1 MNGVFERGEVYWVNL
16 GSGFK
21 NEKGVFRPGVVV
33 ARESF
38 TRNED
43 CVMVALTTTKNKG
56 RDYEVRIDVTNRP
69 SYVMCNEVNTYDK
82 ERFGDYI
89 GQCTPEEMR
98 AIEDALEL
106 VFDLGYKDDVE
117 LEKLRAEV
125 GSKDAIIAELQ
136 QQLAAYA
143 GINTDEITA
152 LRVENAVIQKLYGK
166 AVDELASIKFAKDLA
181 TRQPTEDAHVAPE
194 VIQQDEIPHDSRL
207 DINHCTGYQLKKL
220 GFDPEIAD
228 RIIRARPFGCLEDL
242 KKVFGLTANMY
253 RLKSPM
259 LFCTPFA
266 PKVLEM
272 TEPDAVNINQC
283 SGKDLI
289 AMGMDKNAAYKIT
302 SHRKRNGFFASVEEL
317 KSVRGVS
324 QKCYTQFASR
334 LAV

>member
-1 MNGVFERGEVYWVNL
+1 MNGTFERGEVYWVNL

-125 GSKDAIIAELQ
+125 GSKDAIITELQ

-143 GINTDEITA
+143 GINTDEIAA

-181 TRQPTEDAHVAPE
+181 ARQPAEDALVAPE
-194 VIQQDEIPHDSRL
+194 VPRHDETPNDSRL

-228 RIIRARPFGCLEDL
+228 RIVRARPFGCLEDL

-259 LFCTPFA
+259 LCCTPFA

>member
-21 NEKGVFRPGVVV
+21 SEKGVYRPGVVV
-33 ARESF
+33 AAERY
-38 TRNED
+38 TKGVD
-43 CVMVALTTTKNKG
+43 CVMVALTTTKYKNL
-56 RDYEVRIDVTNRP
+56 DYMVKIKACDRP
-69 SYVMCNEVNTYDK
+69 TYVMLNEVNTYGK

-117 LEKLRAEV
+117 LEQLRAEIT
-125 GSKDAIIAELQ
+125 GLQ
-136 QQLAAYA
+136 EQLAAYA
-143 GINTDEITA
+143 GINTDEVAA

-166 AVDELASIKFAKDLA
+166 AVDELASIRFAKDLA
-181 TRQPTEDAHVAPE
+181 ARQPAEDTLVVPE
-194 VIQQDEIPHDSRL
+194 VPQQEEIPHDLQL
-207 DINHCTGYQLKKL
+207 DINHCTGHQLKKL
-220 GFDPEIAD
+220 GFDQEIAD
-228 RIIRARPFGCLEDL
+228 RIVRARPFGCLEDL

-259 LFCTPFA
+259 LCCTPFA

-272 TEPDAVNINQC
+272 TAPDAVNINQC

-289 AMGMDKNAAYKIT
+289 AMGMDRNAAYKIT
-302 SHRKRNGFFASVEEL
+302 SHRKRNGFFSSVEDL
-317 KSVRGVS
+317 RNVRGVS
-324 QKCYTQFASR
+324 QKCYDKFAGR

>member
-21 NEKGVFRPGVVV
+21 SEKGVYRPGVVV
-33 ARESF
+33 AAERY
-38 TRNED
+38 TKGVD
-43 CVMVALTTTKNKG
+43 CVMVALTTTKYKNL
-56 RDYEVRIDVTNRP
+56 DYMVKIKACDRP
-69 SYVMCNEVNTYDK
+69 TYVMLNEVNTYGK

-106 VFDLGYKDDVE
+106 VFDLGYKDDME
-117 LEKLRAEV
+117 LEQLRAEI
-125 GSKDAIIAELQ
+125 GSKDAIIAGLQ
-136 QQLAAYA
+136 EQLATYA

-166 AVDELASIKFAKDLA
+166 AVDELAGIRFAKDLA
-181 TRQPTEDAHVAPE
+181 ARQPAEDTLVAPE
-194 VIQQDEIPHDSRL
+194 VPQQDEIPHDLRL
-207 DINHCTGYQLKKL
+207 DINHCTGHQLKKL
-220 GFDPEIAD
+220 GFDQEIAD
-228 RIIRARPFGCLEDL
+228 RIVRARPFGCLEDL
-242 KKVFGLTANMY
+242 KRVFGLTANMY

-259 LFCTPFA
+259 LCCTPFA

-272 TEPDAVNINQC
+272 TAPDAVNINQC
-283 SGKDLI
+283 AAKDLI
-289 AMGMDKNAAYKIT
+289 NLGMNRNTAYKIT
-302 SHRKRNGFFASVEEL
+302 SHRNRNGLFSSVSDL

-324 QKCYTQFASR
+324 AKQYAEFASR

>member
-1 MNGVFERGEVYWVNL
+1 MNGTFERGEVYWVNL

-21 NEKGVFRPGVVV
+21 SEKGVYRPGVVV
-33 ARESF
+33 AAERY
-38 TRNED
+38 TKGVD
-43 CVMVALTTTKNKG
+43 CVMVALTTTKYKNL
-56 RDYEVRIDVTNRP
+56 DYVVKINACDRP
-69 SYVMCNEVNTYDK
+69 TYVMLNEVNTYGK

-89 GQCTPEEMR
+89 GRLTDEELR
-98 AIEDALEL
+98 AVEDALEL

-117 LEKLRAEV
+117 LEKLRAEI
-125 GSKDAIIAELQ
+125 GTKDAAIAELRK
-136 QQLAAYA
+136 QLATYA
-143 GINTDEITA
+143 SINTDELTT

-166 AVDELASIKFAKDLA
+166 AVDELASIRFAKDMA
-181 TRQPTEDAHVAPE
+181 DRQPAEDAIVAPE
-194 VIQQDEIPHDSRL
+194 VPQHDEIPHDDRL

-228 RIIRARPFGCLEDL
+228 RIVRARPFGCLEDL

-272 TEPDAVNINQC
+272 PAPDAVNINQC

-317 KSVRGVS
+317 KNVRGVS

>member
-1 MNGVFERGEVYWVNL
+1 MNGIFERGEVYWVNL

-125 GSKDAIIAELQ
+125 GSKDAIITELQ

-143 GINTDEITA
+143 GINTDEIAA

-181 TRQPTEDAHVAPE
+181 ARQPAEDALVAPE
-194 VIQQDEIPHDSRL
+194 VPRHDETPNDSRL

-228 RIIRARPFGCLEDL
+228 RIVRARPFGCLEDL

-259 LFCTPFA
+259 LCCTPFA

>member
-1 MNGVFERGEVYWVNL
+1 MNGTFERGEVYWVNL

-106 VFDLGYKDDVE
+106 VFDLGYKDDDE
-117 LEKLRAEV
+117 LEQLRAEI
-125 GSKDAIIAELQ
+125 GSKDAIITGLQ
-136 QQLAAYA
+136 EQLAAYA

-166 AVDELASIKFAKDLA
+166 AVDELASIRFAKDLA
-181 TRQPTEDAHVAPE
+181 ARQPAEDTLVAPE
-194 VIQQDEIPHDSRL
+194 VPQHDEIPHDLRL
-207 DINHCTGYQLKKL
+207 DINHCTGHQLKKL
-220 GFDPEIAD
+220 GFAPEIAD

-242 KKVFGLTANMY
+242 KKVFGLTTNMY

-266 PKVLEM
+266 PKVLDM

-283 SGKDLI
+283 AAKDLI
-289 AMGMDKNAAYKIT
+289 NLGMNKNTAYKIT
-302 SHRKRNGFFASVEEL
+302 SHRNRNGLFSSVSDL

-324 QKCYTQFASR
+324 AKQYAEFASR

>member
-33 ARESF
+33 AHESF

-117 LEKLRAEV
+117 LEQLRAEI
-125 GSKDAIIAELQ
+125 GSKDAIITGLQ
-136 QQLAAYA
+136 EQLAAYA

-152 LRVENAVIQKLYGK
+152 LRVENAVMQKLYGK

-181 TRQPTEDAHVAPE
+181 ARQPAEDALIAPE
-194 VIQQDEIPHDSRL
+194 VPHQDEIPSDLRL

-220 GFDPEIAD
+220 GFAPEIAD

-242 KKVFGLTANMY
+242 KNVFGLTANMY

-259 LFCTPFA
+259 LCCTPFA
-266 PKVLEM
+266 PKVLDM
-272 TEPDAVNINQC
+272 TAPDAVNINQC

-302 SHRKRNGFFASVEEL
+302 SHRKRNGFFHSVEEL
-317 KSVRGVS
+317 KNVRGVS